1 MTKEKLIKW
10 AQGKM
15 YNNITNIEKIINNS
29 GKYQNLELTG
39 NRYDLAITF
48 PYEISCRYDYDLM
61 FLPTVAQKKF
71 LENFIKIWTLGIE
84 MSYVDCFSEKEQNRI
99 RKEAKIYGVEGR
111 KPSIIKFNGGR

>member
-10 AQGKM
+10 AQEKM
-15 YNNITNIEKIINNS
+15 YNNITNIEKIINDS
-29 GKYQNLELTG
+29 GRYQKLELTG

-61 FLPTVAQKKF
+61 YLTTVDQKKF

-84 MSYVDCFSEKEQNRI
+84 VSYVDCFSEKEQNRI
-99 RKEAKIYGVEGR
+99 RREAKIYGVER
-111 KPSIIKFNGGR
+111 KEPSIIKFNGGR